1 MYENYFPKTNSN
13 VIGYAAYS
21 NQDKDLVHLAYID
34 YQKAFEVAKGIRVGV
49 FTGRYAERGSQTFYQ
64 IEFESYLK
72 DDSGAIHRFGYVDRD
87 VFYAEKIRQKTGTNA
102 MMQELI
108 NNNKTILENN
118 LLCAALIDKIDVANM
133 DIPNEYRSRLVG
145 LQTNLQARDK
155 HISDSVFLDKKQ
167 TASPTGFDKYSP
179 QLTNFMADPGISI
192 PPVVIYIIVSV
203 VFGILLSGIVYLLF
217 KSDHSQSKTDISYS
231 KDLTSILLKK
241 LTPEEYQQLVTEN
254 KENAQR
260 IADAASG
267 NSFLN
272 TAKYLGIGFLGF
284 TLIDKFIQNRPTK

>member
-1 MYENYFPKTNSN
+1 
-13 VIGYAAYS
+13 
-21 NQDKDLVHLAYID
+21 
-34 YQKAFEVAKGIRVGV
+34 
-49 FTGRYAERGSQTFYQ
+49 
-64 IEFESYLK
+64 
-72 DDSGAIHRFGYVDRD
+72 
-87 VFYAEKIRQKTGTNA
+87 

-155 HISDSVFLDKKQ
+155 HISDSMFLDKKQ

-179 QLTNFMADPGISI
+179 QLTNFMADPGIGI
-192 PPVVIYIIVSV
+192 APVVIYIVVSV

-267 NSFLN
+267 NSLLN

-284 TLIDKFIQNRPTK
+284 TLIDKFIQSRPIK